1 MNHGCKRELRTEAGT
16 KWAHSG
22 MRRKVPALCG
32 ALGPA
37 RVWPMEQVQRKV
49 WGNQGGGE
57 ETKIALFRLG
67 KGGKG

>member
-1 MNHGCKRELRTEAGT
+1 MSVTRAENQGGYEVGAFRG
-16 KWAHSG
+16 G
-22 MRRKVPALCG
+22 RRKVPASCG
-32 ALGPA
+32 ALGPG
-37 RVWPMEQVQRKV
+37 RIWPMEQVQRKM